1 MGIKLSNKRILN
13 GVDVLSALTNKQLP
27 VKVSYAIAK
36 NVAKIE
42 AELKTYNSERE
53 KLLEKYSKK
62 DEEGKSI
69 TENGNVTIQEDKV
82 QEWDKDIADLLAI
95 ENEIDIH
102 KFSINEFNNRDY
114 DISPAELMTIDY
126 MITE

>member
-13 GVDVLSALTNKQLP
+13 DVNALGALTNKQLP

-36 NVAKIE
+36 NIVKIE

-53 KLLEKYSKK
+53 KLLEKYSEKGE
-62 DEEGKSI
+62 DGKSI
-69 TENGNVTIQEDKV
+69 IENGNIIIQEDKI

-102 KFSINEFNNRDY
+102 KFSINEFNNKDC

-126 MITE
+126 MIEE

>member
-1 MGIKLSNKRILN
+1 MLFRS
-13 GVDVLSALTNKQLP
+13 NKQLP

-42 AELKTYNSERE
+42 AELKTYNLERE
-53 KLLEKYSKK
+53 KLLKKYSIK

-82 QEWDKDIADLLAI
+82 QEWDKDIADLLEI

-102 KFSINEFNNRDY
+102 KFSISEFNNRDY

-126 MITE
+126 MIEE

>member
-36 NVAKIE
+36 NVTKIE

-62 DEEGKSI
+62 GEDGKSI
-69 TENGNVTIQEDKV
+69 TENGNIIIQEDKI
-82 QEWDKDIADLLAI
+82 QEWDKDIADLLVI

-102 KFSINEFNNRDY
+102 KFSINEFNNKDY

>member
-1 MGIKLSNKRILN
+1 MGIKLSNTRILN
-13 GVDVLSALTNKQLP
+13 GVNILNTLTNKQLP

-62 DEEGKSI
+62 GEDGKSI

-82 QEWDKDIADLLAI
+82 QEWNRDIADLLAI

-102 KFSINEFNNRDY
+102 KFSISEFNNRDY

-126 MITE
+126 MIEE